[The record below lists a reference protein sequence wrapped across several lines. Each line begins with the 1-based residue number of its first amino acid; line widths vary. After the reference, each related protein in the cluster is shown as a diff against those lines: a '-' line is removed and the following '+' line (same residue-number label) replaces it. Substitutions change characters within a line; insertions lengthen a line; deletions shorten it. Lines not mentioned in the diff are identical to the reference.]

1 MYYFGRP
8 VEELSL
14 DQQALLVGMVKGASI
29 YNPWRNPKLALE
41 RRNLVLR
48 LLQQQQVIDQ
58 ELYDMLSARPLGVQ
72 PRGGVISPQPA
83 FMQMVRQEL
92 QSKLGDKVKDLSGV
106 KIFTT
111 FDSVAQDAAEKAAV
125 DGIPALKK
133 QRKLSDLETAMV
145 VVDRNTGEVR
155 AMVGGAEPQFAGY
168 NRAMQA
174 RRSIGSL
181 AKPATYLT
189 ALSQPNQYRLNTW
202 IADAPISCASLMAR
216 CGRRRTMT
224 NSSVARSCWWMP

>member
-1 MYYFGRP
+1 
-8 VEELSL
+8 
-14 DQQALLVGMVKGASI
+14 
-29 YNPWRNPKLALE
+29 
-41 RRNLVLR
+41 
-48 LLQQQQVIDQ
+48 
-58 ELYDMLSARPLGVQ
+58 MLSARPLGVQ

-83 FMQMVRQEL
+83 FMQLVRQEL

-125 DGIPALKK
+125 EGIPALKK

-189 ALSQPNQYRLNTW
+189 ALSQPNLYRLNTGL
-202 IADAPISCASLMAR
+202 PTRRSPCVSLTAR
-216 CGRRRTMT
+216 SGHRRTMI
-224 NSSVARSCWWMP
+224 NSSAAGNAGGCVDPLHERADGKPWDGTGSACDS